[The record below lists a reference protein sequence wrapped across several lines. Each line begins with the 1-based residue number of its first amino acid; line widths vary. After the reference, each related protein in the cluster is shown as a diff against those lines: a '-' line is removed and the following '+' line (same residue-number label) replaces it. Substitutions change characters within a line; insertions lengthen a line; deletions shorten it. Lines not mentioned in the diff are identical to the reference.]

1 MKKLFLF
8 LALPLSHLLT
18 KIEEFEN
25 ILENLSSKGIT
36 ANCGF
41 TINPNNWKEEKFFAT
56 PMVNIKEKQLQFNIR
71 LLYLNEKNENE
82 MKTYIAKHS
91 PDDLYIINTNKFS
104 DIEISG
110 NKEMLNVNN
119 VKELKYLLNMVG
131 DYE

>member
-1 MKKLFLF
+1 
-8 LALPLSHLLT
+8 
-18 KIEEFEN
+18 
-25 ILENLSSKGIT
+25 
-36 ANCGF
+36 
-41 TINPNNWKEEKFFAT
+41 
-56 PMVNIKEKQLQFNIR
+56 MVNIKEKQLQFNIR